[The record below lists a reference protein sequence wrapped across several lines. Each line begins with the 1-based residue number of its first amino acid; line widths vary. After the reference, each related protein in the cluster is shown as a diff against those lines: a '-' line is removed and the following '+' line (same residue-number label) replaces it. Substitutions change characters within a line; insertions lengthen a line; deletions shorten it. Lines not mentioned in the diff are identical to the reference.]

1 MTVTRGGLGRAW
13 GDIWRVALMAGL
25 LFAVLAPRHHA
36 LALAAVGVAAF
47 VWAGNFPARHRE
59 LARYVAGFVVF
70 AALRNLCD
78 DAGFPVQFTYPI
90 VWERAL
96 FGELP
101 TIRLQHALLQP
112 GHFGPLEVGTLT
124 VYLTYFFVPPTVVV
138 LLWRL
143 WPTRLH
149 RYVTATFVVFAVSG
163 VVHLLAPTA
172 PPWYAAERGYLTG
185 ITQIGRAI
193 FGQVSPAAYGY
204 GAGLS
209 GNAVAAMPSVHLAVT
224 VLIACALWPTWLRWP
239 ALAYILIMAFTIVY
253 GAEHYVVDCLA
264 GIALALAAWRWARPA
279 PEQVPVENAVPARS
293 LATS

>member
-1 MTVTRGGLGRAW
+1 
-13 GDIWRVALMAGL
+13 MAGV

-36 LALAAVGVAAF
+36 LALAAVGAAAF

-70 AALRNLCD
+70 AALRNLCG
-78 DAGFPVQFTYPI
+78 DAGFPVQFAYPI
-90 VWERAL
+90 AWERAL

-101 TIRLQHALLQP
+101 TIRLQHALLVP
-112 GHFGPLEVGTLT
+112 GRFGPLEVGTLA

-138 LLWRL
+138 LLWRF
-143 WPTRLH
+143 WPDRLH

-163 VVHLLAPTA
+163 VVHLLVPTA

-185 ITQIGRAI
+185 VTQIGRAM
-193 FGQVSPAAYGY
+193 FGKVSPATYGY

-224 VLIACALWPTWLRWP
+224 VLIACALWRTWLRWL
-239 ALAYILIMAFTIVY
+239 ALAYIPIMAFTIVY
-253 GAEHYVVDCLA
+253 GAEHYVVDCL
-264 GIALALAAWRWARPA
+264 GGVVLALAAWGLARPSA
-279 PEQVPVENAVPARS
+279 RQVPVENATPATS
-293 LATS
+293 LAAS